1 MEWQNM
7 RYSQEF
13 KDNVAARLLSKELSI
28 SEAVEQYSIG
38 KSTISYWLKIAREQ
52 AGCGTLPNKGNPKL
66 MASLKLPKG
75 VTYLQAHTAVVA
87 REIMSETD
95 FGQFCR
101 KHGYL
106 ASAVDAWAEWFNNH
120 PDVVDKKLHDAQMSA
135 MSELKKEN
143 ARKNREIA
151 RKDKALADAATM
163 LMLSTFR
170 WSNSVNRKAC
180 RRGNPARQSALPHG
194 RCRTGGMHR
203 MVMAGST
210 AATLRARGKSLRTCV
225 SRS

>member
-13 KDNVAARLLSKELSI
+13 KDNVVTRLLSKELSI

-52 AGCGTLPNKGNPKL
+52 AVCGTLPNKGNPKL
-66 MASLKLPKG
+66 MTSLKLPKG

-87 REIMSETD
+87 REIMSETA

-106 ASAVDAWAEWFNNH
+106 ASTVDAWAEWFNNH
-120 PDVVDKKLHDAQMSA
+120 PDAVDKKLHDAQMSA
-135 MSELKKEN
+135 MAELKKEN
-143 ARKNREIA
+143 ARKDREIA

-163 LMLSTFR
+163 LMLSKKPR
-170 WSNSVNRKAC
+170 RSGGQRKADQC
-180 RRGNPARQSALPHG
+180 PRSPGNRYSGRTRSIERTVAEAILRGSRHYP
-194 RCRTGGMHR
+194 TD
-203 MVMAGST
+203 
-210 AATLRARGKSLRTCV
+210 AAELAACSGW
-225 SRS
+225 

>member
-1 MEWQNM
+1 MSLFIRQTASFFNALL
-7 RYSQEF
+7 YLLLTPFCVIF
-13 KDNVAARLLSKELSI
+13 KRTCVSAFNAHLPSELTQLTHQLCQFLTLHNNNVVAHLLSKELSI

-38 KSTISYWLKIAREQ
+38 KSTISYWLRIAREQ

-75 VTYLQAHTAVVA
+75 VTYLQAHTAVNA
-87 REIMSETD
+87 KAFMSETD

-106 ASAVDAWAEWFNNH
+106 ASTVDAWAEWFNNH
-120 PDVVDKKLHDAQMSA
+120 PDAVDKKLHDAQMSA

-143 ARKNREIA
+143 ARKDREIA

-163 LMLSTFR
+163 LMLSK
-170 WSNSVNRKAC
+170 KAEAIW
-180 RRGNPARQSALPHG
+180 GAKES
-194 RCRTGGMHR
+194 
-203 MVMAGST
+203 
-210 AATLRARGKSLRTCV
+210 
-225 SRS
+225 

>member
-13 KDNVAARLLSKELSI
+13 KDNVVARLLSKELSI

-38 KSTISYWLKIAREQ
+38 KSTISYWLRIAREQ

-66 MASLKLPKG
+66 MTSLKLPKG
-75 VTYLQAHTAVVA
+75 VTYLQAHTAVNA
-87 REIMSETD
+87 KAFMSESD

-120 PDVVDKKLHDAQMSA
+120 PDAVDKKLHDAQMSA
-135 MSELKKEN
+135 MSELKKDN
-143 ARKNREIA
+143 ARKDREIASMRVKSSPRRSGKKDNARKDREIA

-163 LMLSTFR
+163 LMLSK
-170 WSNSVNRKAC
+170 KAEAIW
-180 RRGNPARQSALPHG
+180 GVKEN
-194 RCRTGGMHR
+194 
-203 MVMAGST
+203 
-210 AATLRARGKSLRTCV
+210 
-225 SRS
+225 

>member
-1 MEWQNM
+1 M

-13 KDNVAARLLSKELSI
+13 KDNVVARLLSKEFSI
-28 SEAVEQYSIG
+28 SEAVVQYSIG

-52 AGCGTLPNKGNPKL
+52 AVCGTLPNKGNPKL

-87 REIMSETD
+87 REIMSETA

-106 ASAVDAWAEWFNNH
+106 ASTVDAWAEWFNNH
-120 PDVVDKKLHDAQMSA
+120 PDAVDKKLHDAQMSA

-143 ARKNREIA
+143 ARKDREIA

-163 LMLSTFR
+163 LMLSK
-170 WSNSVNRKAC
+170 KAEAIW
-180 RRGNPARQSALPHG
+180 GVKES
-194 RCRTGGMHR
+194 
-203 MVMAGST
+203 
-210 AATLRARGKSLRTCV
+210 
-225 SRS
+225 

>member
-1 MEWQNM
+1 
-7 RYSQEF
+7 
-13 KDNVAARLLSKELSI
+13 
-28 SEAVEQYSIG
+28 
-38 KSTISYWLKIAREQ
+38 
-52 AGCGTLPNKGNPKL
+52 

-87 REIMSETD
+87 REIMSETA

-120 PDVVDKKLHDAQMSA
+120 PDAVDKKLHDAQMSA

-143 ARKNREIA
+143 ARKDREIA

-163 LMLSTFR
+163 LMLSK
-170 WSNSVNRKAC
+170 KAEAIW
-180 RRGNPARQSALPHG
+180 GVKES
-194 RCRTGGMHR
+194 
-203 MVMAGST
+203 
-210 AATLRARGKSLRTCV
+210 
-225 SRS
+225 